1 MVAAENGVKMA
12 AEDVGSPRGVKRGVV
27 EKADASENTGLKCG
41 MVAAHAPHASRNAAI
56 RSTQLQLR
64 NRNRWHSK
72 LTKWPR

>member
-41 MVAAHAPHASRNAAI
+41 VATIVVMSGLAVASPRDGQASLPGTH
-56 RSTQLQLR
+56 ST
-64 NRNRWHSK
+64 
-72 LTKWPR
+72 

>member
-41 MVAAHAPHASRNAAI
+41 ASG
-56 RSTQLQLR
+56 LQV
-64 NRNRWHSK
+64 
-72 LTKWPR
+72 